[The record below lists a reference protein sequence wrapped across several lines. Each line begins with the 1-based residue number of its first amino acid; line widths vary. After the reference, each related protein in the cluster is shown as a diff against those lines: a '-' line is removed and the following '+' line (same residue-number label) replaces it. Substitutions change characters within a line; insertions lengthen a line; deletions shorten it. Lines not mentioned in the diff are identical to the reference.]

1 METITFVEVENYQ
14 IIASINTASPD
25 PEETNTKVDAVIA
38 KNPDILLR
46 KTREELLTENMVF
59 ARLGQ
64 GQKNVD
70 DDEGKKLEGI
80 FDKLDQNEKLLLSG
94 EVIADLRNTEYWI
107 KQSGVWSKQKIER
120 LGEALLPKAVLPE
133 KLSQIQQ
140 SEIAEQTEAARLA
153 DLTPDQK
160 TEEKEAALTAAKQE
174 VRRLKEEA
182 EIADEPFDAKA
193 EYQLRK
199 TKKKKKI
206 CVISGLPDYNNGQ
219 TSVCTR
225 H

>member
-1 METITFVEVENYQ
+1 MRTITFVEVENYQ
-14 IIASINTASPD
+14 VIASINTASPD
-25 PEETNTKVDAVIA
+25 PEETNTKVNAVIA

-46 KTREELLTENMVF
+46 KTREELLTENVVF

-70 DDEGKKLEGI
+70 DNEGKKLEGI
-80 FDKLDQNEKLLLSG
+80 FDKLGENEKLLLSG
-94 EVIADLRNTEYWI
+94 EIITDLRNTEYWI
-107 KQSGVWSKQKIER
+107 KQSGVWNKQKIER
-120 LGEALLPKAVLPE
+120 LSETLPPKAVLPE

-153 DLTPDQK
+153 NLTPDQK
-160 TEEKEAALTAAKQE
+160 TEEKEAALTVAKQE

-182 EIADEPFDAKA
+182 EISDEPFDAKA

-199 TKKKKKI
+199 AKIEKKY
-206 CVISGLPDYNNGQ
+206 G
-219 TSVCTR
+219 
-225 H
+225 

>member
-1 METITFVEVENYQ
+1 MKTVTFEEVENYQ
-14 IIASINTASPD
+14 IITSINTASPD
-25 PEETNTKVDAVIA
+25 PEETNTKVEAVIA

-46 KTREELLTENMVF
+46 KTREELLIENVVF

-64 GQKNVD
+64 GQKNVN

-107 KQSGVWSKQKIER
+107 EQSGVWSKQKIEC
-120 LGEALLPKAVLPE
+120 LGETIPPKAVLPE

-153 DLTPDQK
+153 NLTPDQK

-199 TKKKKKI
+199 AKIEKKY
-206 CVISGLPDYNNGQ
+206 G
-219 TSVCTR
+219 
-225 H
+225 